1 MDIKRAKGN
10 AAGRSHGSA
19 FRDLVTA
26 VAVDPSSAP
35 SMAEQTRNTLAQLD
49 RVLSELGS
57 DKTRIVQ
64 ATVYVTDIGKK
75 PEMDAEWVKWIGA
88 DPNNWPQRACV
99 QAQLADKDQVEIVLV
114 AAKKER

>member
-10 AAGRSHGSA
+10 AAGRSRGSA

-35 SMAEQTRNTLAQLD
+35 SLAEQTRNTLAQLD

-57 DKTRIVQ
+57 DKTRIIQ
-64 ATVYVTDIGKK
+64 ATVYVADINKK
-75 PEMDAEWVKWIGA
+75 AEVDAEWTTWIGA
-88 DPNNWPQRACV
+88 DPNNWPQRACIQV
-99 QAQLADKDQVEIVLV
+99 ALAGKDQVEIVLI
-114 AAKKER
+114 AAKK